1 MSDDKDAGER
11 AKELLVYGPIGL
23 ALYLRDTAPSF
34 LRLFVSRGRNEFDQR
49 RREVAGQIDQA
60 KVVGENTAA
69 FGGPQVLRLVSDG
82 LAAVRGR
89 AEEALGALGVLADDG
104 SPNTHEANTGP
115 RASTTSDADPK
126 AGVSANAFEGA
137 SSAVARSGG
146 GLALADYDDL
156 SASQVVDR
164 LEGLSAGDLEAIR
177 RYEAEHR
184 ARNTILGKIE
194 LLTQGS

>member
-1 MSDDKDAGER
+1 VGEEKDAGER

-49 RREVAGQIDQA
+49 RRDVTDQIDQA
-60 KVVGENTAA
+60 KAVGENTAA
-69 FGGPQVLRLVSDG
+69 FGGPHVLRIVSDG
-82 LAAVRGR
+82 LALVRER
-89 AEEALGALGVLADDG
+89 AEDALGALGVLAGDDVLG
-104 SPNTHEANTGP
+104 SNETDAAHRGATASDTNTTTGVRATEFGGAGGQNT
-115 RASTTSDADPK
+115 
-126 AGVSANAFEGA
+126 
-137 SSAVARSGG
+137 GG

-164 LEGLSAGDLEAIR
+164 LEGLSVADLEAIR
-177 RYEAEHR
+177 SYEADHR
-184 ARNTILGKIE
+184 ARNTILGKID